1 MESGIQ
7 KAVRLA
13 NGQSNLGRR
22 IKRTAQCVQRWV
34 AKGKPSQEGAL
45 LIERAL
51 GGQVTR
57 AELLPE
63 LFAPIPDGA

>member
-13 NGQSNLGRR
+13 NGQSSLGRM
-22 IKRTAQCVQRWV
+22 IERTAQCVQRWV
-34 AKGKPSQEGAL
+34 ANGKPSSKGAL
-45 LIERAL
+45 LIEKAL

-57 AELLPE
+57 AALMPE
-63 LFAPIPDGA
+63 LIGTASDGA

>member
-13 NGQSNLGRR
+13 ESQSNLGRL
-22 IKRTAQCVQRWV
+22 IDRTAQCVQRWV
-34 AKGKPSQEGAL
+34 ANGKPSQKGAL
-45 LIERAL
+45 LIEKAL
-51 GGQVTR
+51 AGRVTR

-63 LFAPIPDGA
+63 LFAPLPDGA